1 MNGRIAAVSI
11 WLVSALAVTQILWA
25 AQPGMTGTVFNKR
38 FIGKIKP
45 AMPYEQI
52 VKITGAPG
60 LKVAD
65 GKAPSQGI
73 VRYQWKGGKE
83 SVLRAR
89 FTSGKMID
97 ATVLAPNGHTYSIRQ
112 NGEVVDLGD

>member
-1 MNGRIAAVSI
+1 MMRRITVTAILLVLCFAASQMV
-11 WLVSALAVTQILWA
+11 WA

-89 FTSGKMID
+89 FTSGRMID